1 MKQKKLKSELKSD
14 TWLVMVEIIF
24 HSHFSNSHKY
34 ETKEEYKMGTHNL
47 GTPGPGTQDVESDTP
62 ETQDVG
68 RGGSTWDPKSE
79 VCEVKEAELVY

>member
-1 MKQKKLKSELKSD
+1 MKQRKSIKWGP
-14 TWLVMVEIIF
+14 TI
-24 HSHFSNSHKY
+24 
-34 ETKEEYKMGTHNL
+34 L
-47 GTPGPGTQDVESDTP
+47 GPRDPGPRMWNPTP